1 MSQKLCEGKIFRGEY
16 SHKMWKV
23 VNDADTV
30 KKLASAL
37 YFVCCQIQE
46 LEEKLEHRYH
56 HEEEKKGCE
65 ACNPGASLRIELR
78 GSFSWS
84 NLDPKFCPN
93 CGRKL

>member
-1 MSQKLCEGKIFRGEY
+1 MSQKLCEECKKFMEKIGLLILP
-16 SHKMWKV
+16 SDH
-23 VNDADTV
+23 
-30 KKLASAL
+30 
-37 YFVCCQIQE
+37 C
-46 LEEKLEHRYH
+46 H

-65 ACNPGASLRIELR
+65 ACNPGASLRVELR

>member
-1 MSQKLCEGKIFRGEY
+1 MSQKLCELEALVCEREAMIALNKHREMQGHSLAYDDGDFFNLAHKFRQL
-16 SHKMWKV
+16 S
-23 VNDADTV
+23 
-30 KKLASAL
+30 
-37 YFVCCQIQE
+37 C
-46 LEEKLEHRYH
+46 H

-65 ACNPGASLRIELR
+65 ACNPGASLRVELR